1 MSTNGNMIR
10 FMKCADLKKLIN
22 TDKRDS
28 SPENYY
34 FRNKF
39 IIIMDT
45 LAYALQ
51 DFFEFT
57 FKFMPSIGDAVN
69 LIFIGLMT
77 YFTGY
82 WIVQMYKN
90 PEKNH

>member
-1 MSTNGNMIR
+1 
-10 FMKCADLKKLIN
+10 
-22 TDKRDS
+22 
-28 SPENYY
+28 
-34 FRNKF
+34 
-39 IIIMDT
+39 MDT

-77 YFTGY
+77 YFTVY

-90 PEKNH
+90 PEKHH

>member
-10 FMKCADLKKLIN
+10 LMKWADLKKLIN
-22 TDKRDS
+22 TDNGDWRPK
-28 SPENYY
+28 NYY

-39 IIIMDT
+39 IINMDT
-45 LAYALQ
+45 LVYALQ

-57 FKFMPSIGDAVN
+57 FKFMPTIGNATN

-90 PEKNH
+90 PEKKH